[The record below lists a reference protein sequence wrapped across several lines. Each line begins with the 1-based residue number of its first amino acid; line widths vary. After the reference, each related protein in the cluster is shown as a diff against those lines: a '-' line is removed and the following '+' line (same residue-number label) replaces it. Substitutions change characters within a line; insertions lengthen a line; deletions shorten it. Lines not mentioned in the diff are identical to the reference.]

1 MDREYIEKRKKE
13 LSAEFEKGTNALQEL
28 QKQANEISEKMKMI
42 RGAFTELTNQEEAIN
57 GKYLYKPETKKPSK
71 GTKK

>member
-1 MDREYIEKRKKE
+1 MDKEYIEKRKKE

-57 GKYLYKPETKKPSK
+57 GKPETKKPSK